1 MRGYGVTG
9 TQRNVRALCPEGF
22 GPDGRGAEIEVR
34 GLEAEVRGHR
44 PAADPE
50 GCGQMMRLG
59 AGGSYPE
66 GRGEATVQLVSLEIT
81 HIESEFPDRRN
92 NGVA

>member
-1 MRGYGVTG
+1 LRAHGVTG

-34 GLEAEVRGHR
+34 GLEAEVRGHG

-50 GCGQMMRLG
+50 GCGQVMRV
-59 AGGSYPE
+59 GGVPTPRE
-66 GRGEATVQLVSLEIT
+66 GGRPLS
-81 HIESEFPDRRN
+81 
-92 NGVA
+92 NGPALK